1 MAPHRAKIVLADQ
14 QVLFRQSLA
23 QVLTSGGHTVVCQVG
38 DSDALDRCMIENEP
52 EIVILDRY
60 LPGVDGL
67 AYTRMLNALQPQ
79 TQILI
84 LVAYEHEARALQSTA
99 FLAGASG
106 CMSKDLIAPAYLG
119 AVQQLT
125 ENHLLFP
132 PEVMRRAA
140 RQQQIS
146 AHETRL
152 EELTKRELEILEMA
166 SEGMRNRAI
175 ASQLN
180 ISYHTTMKHMSNII
194 SKLHVNNRTEAS
206 MLFLR
211 SRNQLLPPG
220 TKMKE

>member
-1 MAPHRAKIVLADQ
+1 MAPHRARIVLADQ

-52 EIVILDRY
+52 DMVILDRY

-106 CMSKDLIAPAYLG
+106 CMSKELIAPVYLA
-119 AVQQLT
+119 AVQQLMDD
-125 ENHLLFP
+125 HMLFHS
-132 PEVMRRAA
+132 EVIRRAA
-140 RQQQIS
+140 RPQPTSGPTAQ
-146 AHETRL
+146 L
-152 EELTKRELEILEMA
+152 EELTKRE
-166 SEGMRNRAI
+166 
-175 ASQLN
+175 
-180 ISYHTTMKHMSNII
+180 
-194 SKLHVNNRTEAS
+194 
-206 MLFLR
+206 
-211 SRNQLLPPG
+211 
-220 TKMKE
+220 